1 METPARLLPLTGAFN
16 FRDLGGYP
24 GLEGRTTRWGLLFRS
39 DTLHELTGSD
49 IEVLRSLGLATV
61 IDLRTTREVTR
72 TGRGLLEPESVHYR
86 HLSVIVEED
95 GEALAAPALA
105 GEDLAERY
113 RWYLEV
119 GRGALVESLELLGDP
134 RRTPLVFHCAAGKDR
149 TGVLAALVLDILG
162 VDRSVIVA
170 DYEITAD
177 RMELILGR
185 YRSDPK
191 FAARMAE
198 LPPSRFGVEAVTME
212 RFLDRLYADFGGAR
226 EWALEAGVTSV
237 SIADMQDHLL
247 EAAG

>member
-1 METPARLLPLTGAFN
+1 MVETPDRLVPLAGAFN

-24 GLEGRTTRWGLLFRS
+24 GLDGRITRWGRLFRS
-39 DTLHELTGSD
+39 DTLHELTEPD
-49 IEVLRSLGLATV
+49 VELLRSLGLATV
-61 IDLRTTREVTR
+61 IDLRTTREVVR
-72 TGRGLLEPESVHYR
+72 TGRGLLEPEPVHYR
-86 HLSVIVEED
+86 HLSVIVEEN
-95 GEALAAPALA
+95 GEAMAAPALA
-105 GEDLAERY
+105 GDDLAERY

-119 GRGALVESLELLGDP
+119 GRDALVEALELVGDA

-149 TGVLAALVLDILG
+149 TGVLAALLLDILG

-198 LPPSRFGVEAVTME
+198 LPPSRFGVEAATME
-212 RFLDRLYADFGGAR
+212 RFLDRLYDDFGGAR
-226 EWALEAGVTSV
+226 TWALEAGVSAV
-237 SIADMQDHLL
+237 AIADMEEHLL
-247 EAAG
+247 EAG